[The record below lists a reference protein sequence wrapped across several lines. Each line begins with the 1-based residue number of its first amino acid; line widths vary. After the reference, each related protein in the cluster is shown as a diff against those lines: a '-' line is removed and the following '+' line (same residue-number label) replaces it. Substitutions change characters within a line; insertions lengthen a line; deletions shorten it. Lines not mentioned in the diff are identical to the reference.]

1 MGYAR
6 SRDWRIIYGEEGLAG
21 REAAIWLH
29 DKALTLEHRG
39 LRLSRYDVDYA
50 PGNTGKLTSI
60 ARPRLFEN
68 PFAPPQPRLFD
79 LGSVGWLRALK
90 LDGYAPRSS
99 RRPQALQD
107 VLVPYL
113 DALRS

>member
-1 MGYAR
+1 
-6 SRDWRIIYGEEGLAG
+6 
-21 REAAIWLH
+21 
-29 DKALTLEHRG
+29 
-39 LRLSRYDVDYA
+39 VDYE
-50 PGNTGKLTSI
+50 PGNTGKLASI
-60 ARPRLFEN
+60 AR
-68 PFAPPQPRLFD
+68 PRLFD

-90 LDGYAPRSS
+90 LDGYAPRSP